1 MAQNRDERGA
11 DREQVELQGAE
22 SSRRDFVRVGT
33 MGVAGLAGAAAL
45 GIQPSPVSAQESS
58 SGKRR
63 VTILFDS
70 WNHMMP
76 ALAREMVRR
85 NHDLVL
91 GDARDKELVKEL
103 RKLGAKVEVVPDT
116 EDQTK
121 PDTIQKLVDRAKEA
135 FGGFDSACVRT
146 GTHVNASVLT
156 AKDKDLET
164 VYEGNLKSVFYALR
178 ALLPPLV
185 AQKSGQVVINTS
197 AGAMRPQPE
206 VALYCATRAGANALI
221 RATALE
227 VAPNGVTLNGTGTY
241 GMAYP
246 SFLHMVGADKDPAKR
261 KAVGDAMPIHR
272 LIQPEDA
279 AYFVATLIDG
289 KATGQT
295 AQFFPI
301 DGGWSFM

>member
-1 MAQNRDERGA
+1 MNRKEFIKG
-11 DREQVELQGAE
+11 EKPVVESNQEDSQRFG
-22 SSRRDFVRVGT
+22 RRDFMRVGAL
-33 MGVAGLAGAAAL
+33 GAAGLAVGLKASSAAA
-45 GIQPSPVSAQESS
+45 QSERA
-58 SGKRR
+58 GKKR
-63 VTILFDS
+63 VVILFDS

-91 GDARDKELVKEL
+91 GDARDEELVKEL
-103 RKLGAKVEVVPDT
+103 RALGAKVETVPGT

-135 FGGFDSACVRT
+135 FGGFDSACIRT
-146 GTHVNASVLT
+146 GIHVNASVLT
-156 AKDKDLET
+156 AKDKDLDT
-164 VYEGNLKSVFYALR
+164 VYEGNIKSVYYALR

-185 AQKSGQVVINTS
+185 AQESGQVVINTS

-221 RATALE
+221 RATGLE
-227 VAPNGVTLNGTGTY
+227 VAPHGVTVNGTGTY

-246 SFLHMVGADKDPAKR
+246 SFLKMVGADKDPAKR
-261 KAVGDAMPIHR
+261 KAVGDEMPIHR
-272 LIQPEDA
+272 LIEPEDA
-279 AYFVATLIDG
+279 ASFVATLIDG
-289 KATGQT
+289 TATGQT